1 MRETKGEKWFYFI
14 NNTLLALAALS
25 CLLPLL
31 NILSVSLSDYSAVAS
46 GNVGIWPVG
55 LNLESY
61 TTLIDG
67 TPILRSFKNSVLI
80 TVVGIVL
87 SMAFTILAAYPLS
100 KKQFIARRFLT
111 LAIVFTMLFGVQ
123 MIPAFLVNR
132 SVHILDTYWAIWLPG
147 LVSAYNM
154 MVLKSFFENIPEE
167 MEEAAWM
174 DGCGDLRLLL
184 QIVLPL
190 SMPVLAT
197 LTLFYGVGYWNT
209 FQAIL
214 ININSTQK
222 YNLAVLVQSMVANQS
237 LMQSLNNASPED
249 LNQLMTPQGLRSAGV
264 VVMLV
269 PLLVVYPFLQKYFVK
284 GVMIGAVKG

>member
-1 MRETKGEKWFYFI
+1 MRETKQEKWFYRI
-14 NNTLLALAALS
+14 NNTLLALAALT

-31 NILSVSLSDYSAVAS
+31 NIVSVSLSEYEAVAS
-46 GNVGIWPVG
+46 GQVGIWPRG
-55 LNLESY
+55 LNFESY
-61 TTLIDG
+61 HMLFNG
-67 TPILRSFKNSVLI
+67 TPILRSFRNSVII
-80 TVVGIVL
+80 TVTGIVL

-111 LAIVFTMLFGVQ
+111 LAIVFTMLFGIP

-132 SVHILDTYWAIWLPG
+132 SVHILDTYWAVWLPG
-147 LVSAYNM
+147 LISAYNM
-154 MVLKSFFENIPEE
+154 MVLKSFFENLPDEI
-167 MEEAAWM
+167 EEAAWM

-209 FQAIL
+209 FQAVL
-214 ININSTQK
+214 ININSSEK

-237 LMQSLNNASPED
+237 LMQSLNNVSPDE
-249 LNQLMTPQGLRSAGV
+249 LNQLMTPQGLRSAGI
-264 VVMLV
+264 VVMLL
-269 PLLVVYPFLQKYFVK
+269 PLLAVYPFVQKYFVK

>member
-1 MRETKGEKWFYFI
+1 MRATRSEKWFYII
-14 NNTLLALAALS
+14 NNIILTIAGLT

-31 NILSVSLSDYSAVAS
+31 NIVSISFSEYSAIAA
-46 GNVGIWPVG
+46 GHVGIWPVG
-55 LNLESY
+55 FNLEAY
-61 TTLIDG
+61 TTLFEG
-67 TPILRSFKNSVLI
+67 TPILRSFKNSVII
-80 TVVGIVL
+80 TGAGVVF

-100 KKQFIARRFLT
+100 KRHFFARKFFT
-111 LAIVFTMLFGVQ
+111 LAIVFTMLFGIPL
-123 MIPAFLVNR
+123 IPAFLVNR

-147 LVSAYNM
+147 LISAYNM

-167 MEEAAWM
+167 MEEAAAM
-174 DGCGDLRLLL
+174 DGCGDWRLLL

-209 FQAIL
+209 FQSIL
-214 ININSTQK
+214 INISSTEK
-222 YNLAVLVQSMVANQS
+222 HNLAVLVQNMVANQS
-237 LMQSLNNASPED
+237 LMQSINNLRAEEMD
-249 LNQLMTPQGLRSAGV
+249 QLMTPESIRSAGL

-269 PLLVVYPFLQKYFVK
+269 PLIIVYPFLQKYFVK